1 MLLGTTGDY
10 DVVGLSKT
18 AKTEEDAIVEALDHV
33 RTKITQFIAD
43 DLH

>member
-10 DVVGLSKT
+10 DVVGLSKS
-18 AKTEEDAIVEALDHV
+18 ARTEEEAIVEALDHV
-33 RTKITQFIAD
+33 RAVIVQFISD